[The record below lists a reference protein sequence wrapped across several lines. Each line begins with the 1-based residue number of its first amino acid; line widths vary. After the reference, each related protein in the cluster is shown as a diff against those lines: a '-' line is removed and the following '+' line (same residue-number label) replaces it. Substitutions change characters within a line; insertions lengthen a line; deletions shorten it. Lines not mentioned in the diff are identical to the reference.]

1 MALGDKSDQPWQ
13 EELVDGIGRHDQR
26 VDSARR
32 DSGETRF
39 GILAARRE
47 RQELDTELACRL
59 PHLRNFLLRPN
70 IGLAPKGSH
79 HADFRDGLLQQ
90 GEPFRAVRPILKCD
104 TRDVPARS
112 RKARGKPGANGIAG
126 EANDRNSRCRLLR
139 RKTDRRAGGH
149 QNIDFERKKL
159 GDEGWNAIRVTIR
172 VSRLDRYGL
181 SDHISFVGEA
191 LGDPGEIAR
200 IRAARAD
207 PDISNPRIDTC
218 WARARRG
225 KAEPS
230 AANAMNSR
238 RLIRSPRR
246 RRRATSAAE

>member
-1 MALGDKSDQPWQ
+1 LTGS
-13 EELVDGIGRHDQR
+13 VVTI
-26 VDSARR
+26 SA
-32 DSGETRF
+32 SIPPAE
-39 GILAARRE
+39 ILAKLGSASSLRVE
-47 RQELDTELACRL
+47 RLDTEFACRL

-70 IGLAPKGSH
+70 IGLAPQGSH

-149 QNIDFERKKL
+149 QDIDFECKKL

-207 PDISNPRIDTC
+207 PDISNPRYRHLLGQG
-218 WARARRG
+218 AAGQGRA
-225 KAEPS
+225 
-230 AANAMNSR
+230 
-238 RLIRSPRR
+238 
-246 RRRATSAAE
+246 